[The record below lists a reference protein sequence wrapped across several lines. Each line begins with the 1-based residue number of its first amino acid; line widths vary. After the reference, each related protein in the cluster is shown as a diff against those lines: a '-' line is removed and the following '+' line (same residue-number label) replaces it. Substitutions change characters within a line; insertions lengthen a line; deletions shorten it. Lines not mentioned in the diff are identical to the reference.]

1 MRYTV
6 PGRIDANGNELL
18 PLDRKEIEKVVRKVA
33 IAEYESVAI
42 GLIHSYAN
50 NSHEKLVQEV
60 VNDLMPK
67 AMVSLSS
74 EVSPQMREYER
85 FNTVV
90 ANAYIKPLM
99 KSYLDR
105 LKGKMKEAGADCN
118 IFLMHSGG
126 GIISIESAANFPV
139 RLVESGPA
147 GGAVFAANIAEKYGL
162 DKVLSFDMGGTTA
175 KICLI
180 KNYTPRTSRVFEVA
194 RTYRFKKGSGMPIS
208 IPVIDMVEIGAG
220 GGSLA
225 HVDEMKQ
232 IRVGPE
238 SAGSEPGPA
247 CYNKGGNK
255 PAVTDAD
262 LVLGKL
268 DPENFAGGS
277 IKLNTSSSK
286 EVLQNVIGN
295 SLETDAV
302 TSAFGLVEVVDEN
315 MANAARVHA
324 VENGEDL
331 SQYTMIAFGGAAPL
345 HAGRLCEKLG
355 VDRLLVPQGAGVGS
369 AIGFLRAPFSFE
381 ANRSVYMSLA
391 SFHEQKIKDIFS
403 ELQLEATKFV
413 RDCDPKSEI
422 LSDFKVYM
430 RYSGQGWEIP
440 IVLTKDQAFMP
451 DVDTFESRFI
461 EDYIKLFGRAVEGMD
476 IEITVW
482 SVNASTPHEEV
493 NSLSE
498 NTQTKKT
505 PFHSKR
511 KLFDHETED
520 FKIVDVVLRNSMSVG
535 STVDGPAII
544 TEDETTV
551 IVPANRKAIS
561 QSDGSIEMRLKV
573 IQE

>member
-1 MRYTV
+1 
-6 PGRIDANGNELL
+6 
-18 PLDRKEIEKVVRKVA
+18 
-33 IAEYESVAI
+33 
-42 GLIHSYAN
+42 
-50 NSHEKLVQEV
+50 
-60 VNDLMPK
+60 
-67 AMVSLSS
+67 
-74 EVSPQMREYER
+74 
-85 FNTVV
+85 
-90 ANAYIKPLM
+90 
-99 KSYLDR
+99 
-105 LKGKMKEAGADCN
+105 
-118 IFLMHSGG
+118 
-126 GIISIESAANFPV
+126 
-139 RLVESGPA
+139 
-147 GGAVFAANIAEKYGL
+147 
-162 DKVLSFDMGGTTA
+162 
-175 KICLI
+175 
-180 KNYTPRTSRVFEVA
+180 VA

-505 PFHSKR
+505 PSHSKR